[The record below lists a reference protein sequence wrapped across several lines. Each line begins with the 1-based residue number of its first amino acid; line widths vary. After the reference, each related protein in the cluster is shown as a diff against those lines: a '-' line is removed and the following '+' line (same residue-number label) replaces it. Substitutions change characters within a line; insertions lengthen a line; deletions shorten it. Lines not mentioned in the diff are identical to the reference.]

1 VLQKSAD
8 LRVRRHAASVPN
20 GHMAPKCHGMQEV
33 RGSNP
38 LSSTSYNASTGF
50 PLTAVC
56 QRFARNSLAAI
67 GRAL

>member
-1 VLQKSAD
+1 MRGFMMDD
-8 LRVRRHAASVPN
+8 LPGSLD
-20 GHMAPKCHGMQEV
+20 GMQEV